1 MDELG
6 SRWVREALEKHESA
20 LLAWAER
27 LLRDPHGAQDLVQ
40 EAFLRLLREERGSVR
55 LPAWLYTV
63 VRRLALDRLR
73 RAKVMERADT
83 PLVEAHPSDRG
94 PAGEAEIRD
103 EAATALRVLSALP
116 EKQHEALRLR
126 LSGGLSYRE
135 IAEVMETTADHV
147 GVLLHEGLKTMR
159 RRLGIPPAA
168 PKEATR

>member
-1 MDELG
+1 MDELK
-6 SRWVREALEKHESA
+6 SRWVREVLEKYESA

-73 RAKVMERADT
+73 RAKVMERADSPVIET
-83 PLVEAHPSDRG
+83 RASESG
-94 PAGEAEIRD
+94 PAGEAEVRD
-103 EAATALRVLSALP
+103 EAEMALRALSALP

-126 LSGGLSYRE
+126 LQGGLSYRE
-135 IAEVMETTADHV
+135 IAEVLETTADHV
-147 GVLLHEGLKTMR
+147 GVLLHEGLKTVR
-159 RRLGIPPAA
+159 RRLGIPPVA